1 VSKKRKQHIGI
12 AVLVAASGVTLASP
26 TPPTDVV
33 ATLPDKS
40 TRLVATIR
48 PDEIACRALI
58 DPQDWF
64 VLVPSTG
71 SLTLVDKSLG
81 RITLDHAAVVTW
93 RDELIA
99 AAKDRVRALAAAAS
113 EPGLSA
119 QAKATLAT
127 YLGRAPKQIKTPS
140 VRPIEQPLPGST
152 IVPEIQQLNQHLANF
167 KEYLKK
173 EMQNA
178 EPAGQ
183 PFACGPEFQYLPTK
197 LKSPNTTDSSVL
209 TAAPPS
215 PVPVGTQA
223 KSVGR
228 LADLFVHA
236 PPQALPHGSQPKH

>member
-1 VSKKRKQHIGI
+1 VQ
-12 AVLVAASGVTLASP
+12 
-26 TPPTDVV
+26 
-33 ATLPDKS
+33 
-40 TRLVATIR
+40 
-48 PDEIACRALI
+48 
-58 DPQDWF
+58 
-64 VLVPSTG
+64 
-71 SLTLVDKSLG
+71 
-81 RITLDHAAVVTW
+81 
-93 RDELIA
+93 
-99 AAKDRVRALAAAAS
+99 ALAAAAS

-127 YLGRAPKQIKTPS
+127 YSGQAPKQIKAPS

-152 IVPEIQQLNQHLANF
+152 IVPEMQQLNQHLADF

-173 EMQNA
+173 EMKNA

-197 LKSPNTTDSSVL
+197 LKSPNRTDSSVL

-215 PVPVGTQA
+215 PVPVGIHA

-236 PPQALPHGSQPKH
+236 PPQTLPPGSQPKH

>member
-1 VSKKRKQHIGI
+1 MTSTAGATQ
-12 AVLVAASGVTLASP
+12 
-26 TPPTDVV
+26 PTDVV

-48 PDEIACRALI
+48 PDEITCRALI
-58 DPQDWF
+58 DPEDWF

-71 SLTLVDKSLG
+71 ALTLVDKSLG
-81 RITLDHAAVVTW
+81 RITLDHAAVLTW
-93 RDELIA
+93 RDELLA
-99 AAKDRVRALAAAAS
+99 AAKNRVKALTDAAS

-119 QAKATLAT
+119 QAKATLAK
-127 YLGRAPKQIKTPS
+127 YSGQVPKQIRVPS

-152 IVPEIQQLNQHLANF
+152 IVPEMQQLNQHLADF
-167 KEYLKK
+167 KGYLQKS
-173 EMQNA
+173 MQNT

-209 TAAPPS
+209 TAAPPAS
-215 PVPVGTQA
+215 VPGMTHA
-223 KSVGR
+223 ESVGR

-236 PPQALPHGSQPKH
+236 PPKTLPPGSQPKP